1 MVDFGELKD
10 KAQDLVAQHADTV
23 KGGITK
29 AGDFIGDKV
38 GHDKLN
44 PIEDKL
50 HDLVDKAAGKDDDV
64 PPPVDL
70 NETPVA
76 TPPRWSRGWSR
87 PRRSFTQRLRPQSES
102 PKLSNTQA

>member
-29 AGDFIGDKV
+29 AGDFIGEKV

-76 TPPRWSRGWSR
+76 PPPPVVPRVVPPTPVVHPTTPP
-87 PRRSFTQRLRPQSES
+87 
-102 PKLSNTQA
+102 AV

>member
-10 KAQDLVAQHADTV
+10 KAQDLVAQHSDTV

-29 AGDFIGDKV
+29 AGDFIGEKV
-38 GHDKLN
+38 GHDKTN

-70 NETPVA
+70 NETPVSPPPPVVPRVVPPPPVVHPT
-76 TPPRWSRGWSR
+76 TPP
-87 PRRSFTQRLRPQSES
+87 
-102 PKLSNTQA
+102 AV

>member
-10 KAQDLVAQHADTV
+10 KAQDLVAQHSDTV
-23 KGGITK
+23 KDGITK
-29 AGDFIGDKV
+29 AGDFIGEKV

-70 NETPVA
+70 NQTPVA
-76 TPPRWSRGWSR
+76 PPPPPVVPRVVPPTPAPVV
-87 PRRSFTQRLRPQSES
+87 PPTAP
-102 PKLSNTQA
+102 PAV

>member
-23 KGGITK
+23 KEGITK
-29 AGDFIGDKV
+29 AGDFVGDKV

-50 HDLVDKAAGKDDDV
+50 HDLVDKAAGKDDGV
-64 PPPVDL
+64 PPPVNL

-76 TPPRWSRGWSR
+76 PPPPVVPRVVPPTPVVHPTTPP
-87 PRRSFTQRLRPQSES
+87 
-102 PKLSNTQA
+102 AV